1 MFVRNKL
8 IILSTLILTLL
19 GSNASAFDT
28 RAQAA
33 YVLDQTTGTV
43 LLKKRAEIALPPA
56 SMSKLMTLFLA
67 FEALGDGRLLWD
79 ETLPVSQHAM
89 NYGGSTMFLD
99 TTDRV
104 TVNDLVRGIIVLSGN
119 DACAVIAEALSI
131 DGTEAGFAQ
140 MMTARAKKLGMNN
153 SIFANSNG
161 WPHPGQRMS
170 MEDLGIL
177 ADEIIT
183 NFPELYTLFAEKEFK
198 FDGRSASNTL
208 NRNPLLSMGIGA
220 DGLKTGHTSEAGYGL
235 VGSARQGERRII
247 FVITGLESAKARADE
262 AARIITWA
270 FRQFSNKNISLADPT
285 LAQASVWMGSSR
297 TVGLKMREPLQIL
310 VPTTGSYEIK
320 SKISY
325 AGPLQAPILKGDVVA
340 ELIVSVN
347 DVFETR
353 APLLAATSVPLGG
366 LLTKL
371 RTVAIIL
378 LRTIN
383 GGLSGT

>member
-1 MFVRNKL
+1 MFVRKKL
-8 IILSTLILTLL
+8 IMLSTLISTLF

-104 TVNDLVRGIIVLSGN
+104 TVKDLVRGIIVLSGN
-119 DACAVIAEALSI
+119 DACAVIAEALSV
-131 DGTEAGFAQ
+131 DGTEAGFAN

-177 ADEIIT
+177 ADKIIT
-183 NFPELYTLFAEKEFK
+183 KFPELYTLFAEKEFK
-198 FDGRSASNTL
+198 FDGRSTSNTL
-208 NRNPLLSMGIGA
+208 NRNPLLSMGLGA

-235 VGSARQGERRII
+235 VGSAKQGERRII
-247 FVITGLESAKARADE
+247 FVITGLKSAKARADE
-262 AARIITWA
+262 ADRIITWA
-270 FRQFSNKNISLADPT
+270 FRQFSKKTLFPADPT

-297 TVGLKMREPLQIL
+297 TVGLKMLEPLQIL
-310 VPTTGSYEIK
+310 VPTTGSYEIT

-325 AGPLQAPILKGDVVA
+325 AGPLQAPISKGDVVA
-340 ELIVSVN
+340 ELVVSVD

-353 APLLAATSVPLGG
+353 APLIAATSVPLGG
-366 LLTKL
+366 LLTRLRTAAIVLL
-371 RTVAIIL
+371 RTV
-378 LRTIN
+378 N